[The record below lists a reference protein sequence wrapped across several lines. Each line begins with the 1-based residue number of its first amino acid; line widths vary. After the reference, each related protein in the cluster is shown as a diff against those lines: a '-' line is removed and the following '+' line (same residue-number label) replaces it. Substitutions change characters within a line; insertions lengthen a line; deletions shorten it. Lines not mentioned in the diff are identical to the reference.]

1 MHGDDLNMQAPEVE
15 RPEEPRRV
23 PRPGLRRWLALVAA
37 SLLGVATGLLA
48 GFIVLRWG
56 ASYPEVEVL
65 RNHRP
70 KTFTRVY
77 DRDGRLLDIFSSEKR
92 ILLDYADI
100 PQDFVHALVA
110 VEDEDFFQHFGV
122 SPFGILSALKDNLLH
137 NQRRGASTLT
147 QQLVKNITK
156 DARNSYERKFKE
168 QLLAVQLEIL
178 FTKQEIFAMYANEI
192 ALGNN
197 QFGIEAAARHYF
209 GKSVGAL
216 TLPECATLAGIPQA
230 PSRFNP
236 FTNPEACTRRR
247 NIVLDRML
255 TEGYLDEVQ
264 AANAKRAPLVLVDQR
279 DLSNR
284 PVAGHFVD
292 KVREYLFAKYGEERV
307 RSSGWDVHT
316 TLDLDQQV
324 RAEQALREGLRQVD
338 KRQGFR
344 AWDNPSIF
352 PGPGAKD
359 VERLKTYS
367 DPSWRVGLQDGVSLR
382 GLVMELGEDAVKVR
396 VQSQTFL
403 LGPEAVPWL
412 KNPRWSQLAKV
423 GDTPLF
429 LVKALDAKAESQGP
443 QTDQATKNL
452 TLILDQEPAL
462 EGALV
467 ALDAS
472 NGDILAMVGGYDY
485 ARSKFNRAE
494 QAKRQ
499 VGSAFKPFIYGA
511 ALENGFTLSDLLFD
525 EPTQFVDPT
534 QFFVDEAGN
543 LQPHFGRGTRARQLG
558 MALPQVYEPKNFYL
572 KYAGSVTLRQAM
584 AQSKNIVAVK
594 LLNAIGYDVVLD
606 YLQRFGLLRGNN
618 LLPYPS
624 MALGA
629 FEMDLTEITSS
640 YSAFLN
646 QGVLMEPRF
655 ISLIADRKGQI
666 IEQTPPKGEQV
677 VSPENAFL
685 VRDMLRSVVRE
696 PKGTAHAAARLAGDL
711 MGKTGTTDDYTDAWF
726 IGGGGSIICGVWVGH
741 DVKQTIGRNATGG
754 NTALPIFIDFIE
766 PLMPTLPTAAPE
778 RPESI
783 VEMKVDKITGKR
795 MTSDCDCL
803 PEQAFTEY
811 YIKQTEPI
819 ELCRWEEQ
827 ERAQLPWYLQKDRY
841 QLQSGRVEPT
851 RQFID
856 VESQKRALLLL
867 EQFKRQK
874 AEAKSLP

>member
-1 MHGDDLNMQAPEVE
+1 MHGDELK
-15 RPEEPRRV
+15 PEEPVEEAALEPRRS
-23 PRPGLRRWLALVAA
+23 RRRWGVFAVA
-37 SLLGVATGLLA
+37 SLLGVSAGLAVGFLVLA
-48 GFIVLRWG
+48 WG
-56 ASYPEVEVL
+56 SSFPEVEVL

-77 DRDGRLLDIFSSEKR
+77 DRDGRLLDIFSAEKR
-92 ILLDYADI
+92 ILLEFGDI

-110 VEDEDFFQHFGV
+110 VEDEDFFHHFGV
-122 SPFGILSALKDNLLH
+122 SPFGILSAFKDNVLH

-192 ALGNN
+192 SLGNN

-236 FTNPEACTRRR
+236 FSNPEACAKRR

-255 TEGYLDEVQ
+255 TEGYITAEQ
-264 AANAKRAPLVLVDQR
+264 AGTAKRAPLVLVDQR
-279 DLSNR
+279 NQTNR

-316 TLDLDQQV
+316 TLDLEQQL

-338 KRQGFR
+338 KRQGYR
-344 AWDNPSIF
+344 PWDNPSIF
-352 PGPGAKD
+352 SGSSSKD
-359 VERLKTYS
+359 GERLKSYI

-382 GLVMELGEDAVKVR
+382 GLVMEVAEDKAQIR
-396 VQSQTFL
+396 VQAQTFQ

-429 LVKALDAKAESQGP
+429 LVKARDTQAESQGP
-443 QTDQATKNL
+443 QTEQATKNL
-452 TLILDQEPAL
+452 TLVLDQEPLL

-467 ALDAS
+467 ALDAT

-499 VGSAFKPFIYGA
+499 VGSAFKPFVYGA

-534 QFFVDEAGN
+534 QFAEDETGQ
-543 LQPHFGRGTRARQLG
+543 LQPLFGRGSRARQLG
-558 MALPQVYEPKNFYL
+558 MSLPQVYEPKNFYL

-606 YLQRFGLLRGNN
+606 YLQRFGLLRDNN
-618 LLPYPS
+618 ILPYPS
-624 MALGA
+624 LALGS
-629 FEMDLTEITSS
+629 FEMDLAEMTSS
-640 YSAFLN
+640 YGTFLN
-646 QGVLMEPRF
+646 QGVRMEPRF
-655 ISLIADRKGQI
+655 ISLISDRKGQI

-685 VRDMLRSVVRE
+685 VRDMLRSVIRE
-696 PKGTAHAAARLAGDL
+696 PKGTAHAAARLGGDL

-726 IGGGGSIICGVWVGH
+726 IGGGGTLACGVWIGH

-754 NTALPIFIDFIE
+754 NTALPIFIDFFS
-766 PLMPTLPTAAPE
+766 PLMPSLPAAPSE
-778 RPESI
+778 RPEGI
-783 VEMKVDKITGKR
+783 VEMRVDKITGKR

-819 ELCRWEEQ
+819 EICRWEEQ
-827 ERAQLPWYLQKDRY
+827 ERAQLPWYLQKERY
-841 QLQSGRVEPT
+841 HLNGGRVEPA

-856 VESQKRALLLL
+856 AASQKRALHLL
-867 EQFKRQK
+867 ENLRRQK
-874 AEAKSLP
+874 AEGKGLP